1 MKGKKKTLSYQ
12 WTTMPCSLFLT
23 WMQSDNGRTFLLCEL
38 RKKKETGC
46 MQASE
51 EKKKWWCMKE
61 KKQSERRNSSSSAS
75 SFFLFFFAIGRS
87 FMSCLLLFFCR
98 CLKKT
103 REEKK
108 KKKKKNKKIPFQRH
122 SRYHHQLW
130 HLKIV
135 FPSLSLFFL
144 SSRLT
149 NKLFFSPS
157 LLLGV
162 IADRIA
168 AVSTTATF
176 FFITRWMCACAV
188 LWSGL

>member
-1 MKGKKKTLSYQ
+1 MG
-12 WTTMPCSLFLT
+12 
-23 WMQSDNGRTFLLCEL
+23 GRFLLCEL

-46 MQASE
+46 MRASE
-51 EKKKWWCMKE
+51 EKKSGDVWK
-61 KKQSERRNSSSSAS
+61 RRSRAREGILLLLRRLSFYFSSPSVGR
-75 SFFLFFFAIGRS
+75 LWVVFFF
-87 FMSCLLLFFCR
+87 FFCR

-108 KKKKKNKKIPFQRH
+108 KKNKKIPFLRH
-122 SRYHHQLW
+122 RRYHHQLW